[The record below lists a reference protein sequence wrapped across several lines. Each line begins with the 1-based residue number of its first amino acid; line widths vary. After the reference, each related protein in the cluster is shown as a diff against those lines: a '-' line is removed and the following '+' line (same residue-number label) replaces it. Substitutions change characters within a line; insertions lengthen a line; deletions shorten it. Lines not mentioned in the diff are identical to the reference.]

1 MCSRVQYNN
10 YKPSKGTRRGVAGRL
25 NGTIEL
31 STIKQISFSNVV
43 NSCSLILKPCD
54 SASMIEGF
62 ESYYPIFN

>member
-31 STIKQISFSNVV
+31 SAIKQISFSNVV
-43 NSCSLILKPCD
+43 NSCSLILKRMT
-54 SASMIEGF
+54 SRA
-62 ESYYPIFN
+62 